1 MKQNLKGNNDADDDE
16 VKEHDVGVEF
26 SDHFESD
33 SDYVYVSSDDGQSSD
48 TLADS
53 YPFEEFQSLP
63 NSDDEGDSNSKIVY
77 PRYNPTTEN
86 ASTQNVPTPSHVV
99 IFTFYSLVIV
109 KLYYA

>member
-1 MKQNLKGNNDADDDE
+1 MKDQKWDENKCRRDE

-86 ASTQNVPTPSHVV
+86 ASTQNVPTPSHVND
-99 IFTFYSLVIV
+99 FYILLIS
-109 KLYYA
+109 YC